1 MYQLKLTRQYFKSII
16 LPLELN
22 HKPLERKTQTIRI
35 IFKSSSFDRGI
46 RCWFGITYGAVSF

>member
-35 IFKSSSFDRGI
+35 IFKELQLYRGI
-46 RCWFGITYGAVSF
+46 RIGFGITYSAVSF